1 MDHISLARKVSRK
14 AVHLLVHLWSGPLFS
29 VGLVRSK
36 TKHSIWP
43 THSQSQSTSGYTF
56 HVQHGGKHLSVVTTD
71 FSDTREKRTAHA
83 CLPCFRPFSSPEPT
97 ILLACGRNRE
107 LWEQPF
113 WNNKGNN
120 RILPIRFNSVFIYGA
135 CPKWLLPE
143 LLIAAAGQKDR
154 RLWGRE
160 WYLLWPCT
168 CTCHYYTVDLL
179 KYLTSLIFL
188 SIFFDLTYSLG
199 RNSFKLSQ
207 GKQNNSMLL
216 SAIHIVC
223 AMARIEIVKSL
234 Y

>member
-1 MDHISLARKVSRK
+1 MDQFSLARKVSRK
-14 AVHLLVHLWSGPLFS
+14 AVHLLVHLWSGPLSS

-36 TKHSIWP
+36 IKHSIWP

-71 FSDTREKRTAHA
+71 FPDTREKRTAHA

-143 LLIAAAGQKDR
+143 LSITAAGQKDR

-160 WYLLWPCT
+160 C
-168 CTCHYYTVDLL
+168 
-179 KYLTSLIFL
+179 L
-188 SIFFDLTYSLG
+188 SGL
-199 RNSFKLSQ
+199 
-207 GKQNNSMLL
+207 
-216 SAIHIVC
+216 
-223 AMARIEIVKSL
+223 
-234 Y
+234 